1 MLTLTFPGDGW
12 AWRLPAWFKLLA
24 LAIWTL
30 VLFQLGWPGLILAL
44 GASFAVVLGCGLA
57 LARVW
62 VRILWVLWPF
72 AALVVLWH
80 LWLGTFGDGATILLR
95 MGAAVGAAN
104 LVTMTTRLSDMQAL
118 VERVAA
124 PLKHF
129 GISPVA
135 LGLAFALV
143 IRFIPVMVQ
152 RLAAQRDAWRA
163 RSPRRPGWQLAFPAT
178 LAALDDAERVA
189 EALRARGGVV

>member
-57 LARVW
+57 FARVW

-104 LVTMTTRLSDMQAL
+104 LVTMTTRLADMQAVVQWL
-118 VERVAA
+118 AR
-124 PLKHF
+124 PLS
-129 GISPVA
+129 GVLPQQALALSVA
-135 LGLAFALV
+135 LMIRFVPVMLLRWEALALAF
-143 IRFIPVMVQ
+143 
-152 RLAAQRDAWRA
+152 RA
-163 RSPRRPGWQLAFPAT
+163 RSARRGTWRIAMPAV
-178 LAALDDAERVA
+178 LAALDDAEHVA
-189 EALRARGGVV
+189 DALRARGGAG